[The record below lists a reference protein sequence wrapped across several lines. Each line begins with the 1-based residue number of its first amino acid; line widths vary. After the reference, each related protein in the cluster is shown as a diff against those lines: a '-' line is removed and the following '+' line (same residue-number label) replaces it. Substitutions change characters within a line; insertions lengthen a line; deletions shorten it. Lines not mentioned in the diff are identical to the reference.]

1 MAMRDLRSRLA
12 ILVGTVVLAS
22 CTVGPDYKQPV
33 VDVPDVWEENATEG
47 VREGEASIQ
56 SWWDNLGDPQLVDLL
71 ERAEDANLDL
81 RQAVARIREARALR
95 RIVGGERYPDINAEG
110 NAAAQQLSESRFDA
124 LGGEAVENYSL
135 GVGLTWE
142 IDVFGRIRRSVES
155 ATAGYEASIEDY
167 RDVLV
172 TLFSEVAR
180 NYVDVRTLQERID
193 LAESNVELQQSTL
206 GLTEARFDAG
216 LTSALDTAQAESN
229 LANTE
234 AQIPSLETRLN
245 NALNRIAVLLGE
257 VPGSLDDELE
267 AKKAIPAPPD
277 EVVVGIPADV
287 VRPRP
292 DIRRAERDL
301 ASQTARI
308 GVATADL
315 YPRFSITGFLG
326 LDSANLGDLFNG
338 DSLTWSVGLPM
349 FANLFDGGRVRGRI
363 QVEEARTEA
372 LLALYELTVLVA
384 FEEVEDALVAYA
396 KERVRRDR
404 LGRAV
409 EATQRS
415 VDLVKEQYMAGL
427 TDFQN
432 VLDSQRSL
440 SSQEDQL
447 AESEGQVVN
456 NLIGLYTAMG
466 GGWRPDPDQEE
477 TLTTAIEP

>member
-1 MAMRDLRSRLA
+1 MAMRDRRSRLA
-12 ILVGTVVLAS
+12 ILLGLAALTTS

-33 VDVPDVWEENATEG
+33 VEVPDVWEKNAIEG
-47 VREGEASIQ
+47 VEQGEAAIQ
-56 SWWDNLGDPQLVDLL
+56 TWWDNLGDPQLVDLL
-71 ERAEDANLDL
+71 QHAEDANLDL
-81 RQAVARIREARALR
+81 RQAVARISEARALR
-95 RIVGGERYPDINAEG
+95 RIAGGERYPDINAEG
-110 NAAAQQLSESRFDA
+110 NAGASELSESSFGP
-124 LGGEAVENYSL
+124 LGGETVENYAL

-155 ATAGYEASIEDY
+155 ATAGYQASIEDY
-167 RDVLV
+167 RDILV
-172 TLFSEVAR
+172 TLFAEVAR

-193 LAESNVELQQSTL
+193 LAEANVELQESTL
-206 GLTEARFDAG
+206 ELTRVRFDAG

-234 AQIPSLETRLN
+234 AQIPILETQLN
-245 NALNRIAVLLGE
+245 NALNRLAALLGE

-267 AKKAIPAPPD
+267 AKKDIPSPPD
-277 EVVVGIPADV
+277 EVTVGIPAEV
-287 VRPRP
+287 VRQRP

-301 ASQTARI
+301 AAQTARI

-326 LDSANLGDLFNG
+326 LDSSEIGDLFSG
-338 DSLTWSVGLPM
+338 DAVTWNVGLP
-349 FANLFDGGRVRGRI
+349 FFSNLFDGGRVRGRI

-396 KERVRRDR
+396 KERVRRDTLR
-404 LGRAV
+404 RAV
-409 EATQRS
+409 DATQRS

-456 NLIGLYTAMG
+456 NLIGLYTALG
-466 GGWRPDPDQEE
+466 GGWHPDPDQEA
-477 TLTTAIEP
+477 TLTTAID

>member
-1 MAMRDLRSRLA
+1 MVMRDHRSRLA
-12 ILVGTVVLAS
+12 ILLALVS
-22 CTVGPDYKQPV
+22 LTAACTVGPDYKQPV
-33 VDVPDVWEENATEG
+33 VEVPDVWEQNAVEG
-47 VREGEASIQ
+47 VEQGEAAIQ
-56 SWWDNLGDPQLVDLL
+56 TWWENLGDPQLVDLL

-81 RQAVARIREARALR
+81 RQAIARISEARALR
-95 RIVGGERYPDINAEG
+95 RIAGGERYPDINAEG
-110 NAAAQQLSESRFDA
+110 DAGAAQFSKSTLGEM
-124 LGGEAVENYSL
+124 GGETFETYSL

-155 ATAGYEASIEDY
+155 ATAGYEASIENY

-172 TLFSEVAR
+172 TLFSDVAR

-193 LAESNVELQQSTL
+193 LAEANVELQKSTME
-206 GLTEARFDAG
+206 LTQVRFDTG

-234 AQIPSLETRLN
+234 ARIPTLETQLN
-245 NALNRIAVLLGE
+245 NALNRLAVLLGE
-257 VPGSLDDELE
+257 VPGSLDGELDR
-267 AKKAIPAPPD
+267 KKEIPSPPD

-287 VRPRP
+287 VRQRP

-326 LDSANLGDLFNG
+326 LSSSDIGDLFSG
-338 DSLTWSVGLPM
+338 DAVTWDIGLPL
-349 FANLFDGGRVRGRI
+349 FANLFDGGRVRGQI
-363 QVEEARTEA
+363 EVEEARTEA
-372 LLALYELTVLVA
+372 LLAAYELTVLGA
-384 FEEVEDALVAYA
+384 LEEVEDALVAYA
-396 KERVRRDR
+396 KERIRRDT
-404 LGRAV
+404 LQRAV

-456 NLIGLYTAMG
+456 NLIGLYTALG
-466 GGWRPDPDQEE
+466 GGWRPDPEQAE
-477 TLTTAIEP
+477 TLTTAID